1 MPGVST
7 PIPNRYPVE
16 ITPPDITPWAAG
28 NTGVPYV
35 HRLESAVPGP
45 SVMVAAVVH
54 GNEPCGAVALDW
66 LLRTGF
72 TPRRGSI
79 TLAFMN
85 HAAYA
90 AFDAADPNATRWLD
104 EDFNRLWGP
113 GRLDTGRP
121 TRERERA
128 REVAALVAETD
139 YLLDIHSFQHP
150 GPPLAMAGW
159 CEKGVALARGTGLPE
174 RIVMDRGHAAGMRMR
189 DHCAFGEP
197 ELAPAALLLEC
208 GQHWAAASAD
218 LALAA
223 TCRFLCHL
231 GLADEGLAQT
241 LSAPARSLALAPP
254 PPQQV
259 FEVTEA
265 VTIESAEGFRFAEA
279 FTGGEILE
287 KAGTLI
293 GHDGTRPVRTP
304 YDDCLLVMPS
314 MRLWQG
320 QTAVRLA
327 RRRN

>member
-1 MPGVST
+1 MSAPL
-7 PIPNRYPVE
+7 PNAYPVE
-16 ITPPDITPWAAG
+16 IVPPDITPWAAG
-28 NTGVPYV
+28 NTGVAHV
-35 HRLESAVPGP
+35 HRLEGGAPGP
-45 SVMVAAVVH
+45 SVMIAAVVH
-54 GNEPCGAVALDW
+54 GNEPCGAVAVDW

-72 TPRRGSI
+72 RPLRGSL

-85 HAAYA
+85 HTAYA
-90 AFDAADPNATRWLD
+90 AFDPADPNATRWLD
-104 EDFNRLWGP
+104 EDFNRLWAP
-113 GRLDTGRP
+113 GRLDEGAA

-139 YLLDIHSFQHP
+139 YLLDLHSFQHP

-189 DHCAFGEP
+189 DHGAFGDADA
-197 ELAPAALLLEC
+197 APAALLLEC
-208 GQHWAAASAD
+208 GQHWAAVSAD

-223 TCRFLCHL
+223 TCRFLAYL
-231 GLADEGLAQT
+231 GLANEGLAAN
-241 LSAPARSLALAPP
+241 LNGPARDLATAEPAA
-254 PPQQV
+254 QQV

-265 VTIESAEGFRFAEA
+265 VTIRSPQGFSFAEA
-279 FTGGEILE
+279 FTGGEILP

-293 GHDGTRPVRTP
+293 GHDGDQPVRTP
-304 YDDCLLVMPS
+304 YENCLLVMPS

-327 RRRN
+327 RRRD